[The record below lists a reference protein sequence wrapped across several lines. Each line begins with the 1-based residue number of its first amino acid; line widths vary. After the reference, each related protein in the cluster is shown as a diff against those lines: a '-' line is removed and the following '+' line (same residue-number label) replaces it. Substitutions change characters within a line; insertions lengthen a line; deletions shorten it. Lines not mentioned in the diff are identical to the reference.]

1 MIVTAAGE
9 TGMPSDSAERVA
21 KRSEMIERALAS
33 GIPIERIYVDPL
45 VFPISVDGDFGEHCL
60 AAIRELRARYGPEL
74 HITGGM
80 SNVSFGIPQR
90 RLINDVFLVM
100 AIEAGADSGIIDPIA
115 NDVGEALARRSLD
128 AAVPARPR
136 RAHRR
141 RPQLPR
147 VHEGVPRRRARGG
160 RSEVT
165 RYRILSW
172 RGIPAQLKV
181 YPESGR
187 PRSVE
192 LDEWF
197 AKEIDRVAMREEIM
211 GSDEYLAL
219 WEWSK
224 DLDRPG
230 TVDEVTGEVVAEIEA
245 EWRPGRGQAKEG
257 RNELQSAGDR
267 LHVAVARHRAGNPGR
282 GRCGARGGRAGASP
296 RS

>member
-1 MIVTAAGE
+1 MLNSASLERAEALDLAAEIGGAVIVTAAGA
-9 TGMPSDSAERVA
+9 TGMPSDSEQRVA
-21 KRSEMIERALAS
+21 NGSEMIERALAR
-33 GIPIERIYVDPL
+33 GIPMERIYVDPL
-45 VFPISVDGDFGEHCL
+45 VFPISVDGAFGEHCL
-60 AAIRELRARYGPEL
+60 AAIRELRGRFGPEL

-100 AIEAGADSGIIDPIA
+100 AVEAGADSGIIDP
-115 NDVGEALARRSLD
+115 DRERRRRGTRTRPLD
-128 AAVPARPR
+128 AAVPARPG

-160 RSEVT
+160 RGDVT

-181 YPESGR
+181 YGESGR
-187 PRSVE
+187 PKSVE

-197 AKEIDRVAMREEIM
+197 VKEIDRVAMREKII
-211 GSDEYLAL
+211 GSDEYLEL
-219 WEWSK
+219 WQWSK
-224 DLDRPG
+224 DLERPG
-230 TVDEVTGEVVAEIEA
+230 SVDEVVSEVVAEIEA

-257 RNELQSAGDR
+257 TE
-267 LHVAVARHRAGNPGR
+267 
-282 GRCGARGGRAGASP
+282 
-296 RS
+296 